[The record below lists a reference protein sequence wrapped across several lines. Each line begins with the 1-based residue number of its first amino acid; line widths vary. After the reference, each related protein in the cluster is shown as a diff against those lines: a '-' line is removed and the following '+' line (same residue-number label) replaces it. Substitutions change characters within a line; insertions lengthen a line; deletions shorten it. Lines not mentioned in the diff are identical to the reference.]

1 MREILSGY
9 GIPVNIFPT
18 TESGAVKT
26 TKFKNWLKLQRRIEA
41 LQTAQVPIIPHIDCP
56 RLNDVVFRS
65 GSTMIA
71 NPGNVM
77 FRDLIELKIRRKMR
91 RTKEEVAIE
100 IMDEILQDRKGR
112 FLVWDNNNNCWVE
125 LQDMFEVKSKIATTY
140 RDLKLKLAKSQAP
153 STYIQQ
159 SSN

>member
-1 MREILSGY
+1 
-9 GIPVNIFPT
+9 
-18 TESGAVKT
+18 
-26 TKFKNWLKLQRRIEA
+26 
-41 LQTAQVPIIPHIDCP
+41 
-56 RLNDVVFRS
+56 
-65 GSTMIA
+65 MIA

-100 IMDEILQDRKGR
+100 IMDEILKDRKGR
-112 FLVWDNNNNCWVE
+112 FLVWDYNNNCWVE

-140 RDLKLKLAKSQAP
+140 RYLKLKLAKSQAP